1 MAYCTRSRAPR
12 DPGRAARWLT
22 AALLVATAAAC
33 GVERRE
39 ARETRPAATRDE
51 PAPAEAG
58 AEAFAWPRPDAE
70 RPVAVLEVEGFGR
83 FRIAL
88 YPELA
93 PESAALFAR
102 RIDGAYY
109 EGTTFH
115 RVVPDFVV
123 QGGDPNSRDD
133 DPANDGRGGLE
144 VTLPDEHSDAPLE
157 RGTVALA
164 NQGQPGTSGA
174 QFFVALTRSP
184 ALDGRYN
191 VIGRVIDGM
200 DVVDAVAAVETD
212 VHGRWSPRNRP
223 LQDVVIARTR
233 LETARAPAG
242 RSPSRK
248 P

>member
-1 MAYCTRSRAPR
+1 MA
-12 DPGRAARWLT
+12 
-22 AALLVATAAAC
+22 AALLIATAAAC

-39 ARETRPAATRDE
+39 SREPRPDASREATAPAA
-51 PAPAEAG
+51 EAQ
-58 AEAFAWPRPDAE
+58 AFAWPRDDAE
-70 RPVAVLEVEGFGR
+70 RTVAVLEVEGFGR
-83 FRIAL
+83 LRIAL

-93 PESAALFAR
+93 PESTALFAR
-102 RIDGAYY
+102 RIDEGYY

-144 VTLPDEHSDAPLE
+144 VALPDEPSDAPLE

-164 NQGQPGTSGA
+164 NRGQPGTSGA
-174 QFFVALTRSP
+174 QFFVTLSRSP

-191 VIGRVIDGM
+191 VIGRVLEGM

-223 LQDVVIARTR
+223 LQDVVIAKTR
-233 LETARAPAG
+233 LESARVAG
-242 RSPSRK
+242 SPR
-248 P
+248 PPRRP